1 MMARNIVPVVL
12 GGANYSSIA
21 PPHSYINALEYSPR
35 QLAEYLTILDR
46 NNTLYAEYF
55 WWKPHYRVKLM
66 YKLKTEAFCNL
77 CEALHSVPLNRSTV
91 LTDAKKW
98 FVDDSNCVHNKHYK
112 EN

>member
-21 PPHSYINALEYSPR
+21 PPHSYINALDYNPR

-46 NNTLYAEYF
+46 DDILYAEYF
-55 WWKPHYRVKLM
+55 WWKPHYRVELM
-66 YKLKTEAFCNL
+66 HNLKAVAFCNL
-77 CEALHSVPLNRSTV
+77 CEALHSLPLNRSKV
-91 LTDAKKW
+91 VTDAKKW
-98 FVDDSNCVHNKHYK
+98 FVDDSNCVFNKNYD

>member
-21 PPHSYINALEYSPR
+21 PPHSYINALDYTPR

-46 NNTLYAEYF
+46 DDTLYAEYF
-55 WWKPHYRVKLM
+55 WWKPHYRVRLLNEM
-66 YKLKTEAFCNL
+66 RNEAFCNL
-77 CEALHSVPLNRSTV
+77 CEALHSLPFNRSTV
-91 LTDAKKW
+91 VTDPKKW
-98 FVDDSNCVHNKHYK
+98 FVDDSNCVFNKRYD

>member
-21 PPHSYINALEYSPR
+21 PPHSYINALDYTPR

-46 NNTLYAEYF
+46 NDTLYAEYF

-66 YKLKTEAFCNL
+66 DNLMKVWLCNF
-77 CEALHSVPLNRSTV
+77 CEALHSLPFNRTTV
-91 LTDAKKW
+91 VTNPKKW
-98 FVDDSNCVHNKHYK
+98 FVDDSNCVFNKRYE